1 MSQCDNGNKHRRHQN
16 KKSHKTHSLTEYR
29 ISVPEPGHRIS
40 IPYGKYISKIIML
53 QKIIKNRRHRVPA
66 AATAEISKMMQST

>member
-1 MSQCDNGNKHRRHQN
+1 M
-16 KKSHKTHSLTEYR
+16 
-29 ISVPEPGHRIS
+29 SVPEPGHRIS